1 MNIFAR
7 VLLDIIT
14 LGIFEV
20 YLHSKAKKLSQQ
32 VNTELMYSKKYK
44 FNINKFVNDLG
55 GIDNIDS
62 AIATLSSLKL
72 ELKDTNLVY
81 PDLKSK
87 YKINGLTKSTK
98 SIILVFGDNSKA
110 ICDDINKLIPKTK
123 YINK

>member
-1 MNIFAR
+1 
-7 VLLDIIT
+7 
-14 LGIFEV
+14 
-20 YLHSKAKKLSQQ
+20 
-32 VNTELMYSKKYK
+32 MYSKKYK

-55 GIDNIDS
+55 GVDNIDS
-62 AIATLSSLKL
+62 VTATLSSLKL
-72 ELKDTNLVY
+72 ELKDTNLVN

-110 ICDDINKLIPKTK
+110 ICDDINKLMPKTK

>member
-1 MNIFAR
+1 MNIIAR

-72 ELKDTNLVY
+72 ELKDTNLVN
-81 PDLKSK
+81 PDLKPK